1 MSQVFDA
8 YAHYYDL
15 VYADKDYSGESEY
28 VAERIRNQLPEAK
41 LILELGCGT
50 GAHAEHLARMGYTVH
65 GVDMSAE
72 MLSRAEARKALLP
85 ADIQSRLSFSLG
97 DARDVR
103 IQQIYDVV
111 ISLFHVISYQ
121 TTNADLEST
130 LETAATHLSTGGLF
144 LFDFWYGPAV
154 LAQKPELRVK
164 RLENREVRVTRIAEP
179 SIYTDENCVDV
190 NYDIFIEQK
199 DSGEIKQIGEKH
211 KMRYIS
217 LPELEHFLAAGKW
230 SNHEAFEWLANVAPD
245 ESSWSAFVIA
255 RRK

>member
-28 VAERIRNQLPEAK
+28 VAERIREQLPAAK

-50 GAHAEHLARMGYTVH
+50 GAHAEQLARMGYTVH
-65 GVDMSAE
+65 GVDMSAV
-72 MLSRAEARKALLP
+72 MLSRAEARKASLP
-85 ADIQSRLSFSLG
+85 ADIRNRLSFSLG
-97 DARDVR
+97 DVRDVR
-103 IQQIYDVV
+103 TQQIYDVV

-121 TTNADLEST
+121 ATDADLESA
-130 LETAATHLSTGGLF
+130 LETAAVHLSSGGLF

-154 LAQKPELRVK
+154 LAQKPEVRVK
-164 RLENREVRVTRIAEP
+164 RLENGEIKVTRIAEP
-179 SIYTDENCVDV
+179 STYADENCVDV

-199 DSGEIKQIGEKH
+199 DSGEITQVREKH
-211 KMRYIS
+211 KMRYIF
-217 LPELEHFLAAGKW
+217 LPELQHFLIPQKW
-230 SNHEAFEWLANVAPD
+230 TSHNAFEWLANVAPGA
-245 ESSWSAFVIA
+245 SSWSAFVVA